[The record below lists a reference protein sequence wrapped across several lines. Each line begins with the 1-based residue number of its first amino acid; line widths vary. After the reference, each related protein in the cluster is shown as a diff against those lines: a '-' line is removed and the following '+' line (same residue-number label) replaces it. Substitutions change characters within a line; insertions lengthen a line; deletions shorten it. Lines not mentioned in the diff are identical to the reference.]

1 MQMESNPQGTT
12 DFSNSK
18 NKREN
23 SNKTLIFSCEKTLI
37 WTAVSKTRKFG
48 PNQASLAVF
57 AAARTDGRLYYFL
70 RGRYLG
76 DSRWT
81 QWMA

>member
-48 PNQASLAVF
+48 PNQASVTGSS
-57 AAARTDGRLYYFL
+57 AARTDGGLYYFL